1 MATTVVQVSIPD
13 TGAYALRLYPTAGG
27 AIANGAAGDTVA
39 RDGDN
44 PSLGTHLRISEDGLI
59 VLPTLPTSD
68 PAVSGALWSD
78 AGTLK
83 ISA

>member
-39 RDGDN
+39 RDGDTPIIGHTFAN
-44 PSLGTHLRISEDGLI
+44 Q
-59 VLPTLPTSD
+59 
-68 PAVSGALWSD
+68 
-78 AGTLK
+78 
-83 ISA
+83 